1 MERWLTS
8 SFEYRESA
16 LIYKSSGVEIIQ
28 GIMRHAW
35 SQAVVEEGAAFKMLH
50 NSHDTDPDQ
59 PDQRSN

>member
-1 MERWLTS
+1 M
-8 SFEYRESA
+8 
-16 LIYKSSGVEIIQ
+16 EIIQ